1 MKTLMIAIAAVHLA
15 VAAGAAQAQTFPQ
28 RPVRIVVPF
37 PPGGGVDTL
46 ARIVGQKLSGP
57 LGQSVVVE
65 NRAGATGI
73 IGTDH
78 VAKSAP
84 DGYTILVGTPGP
96 MTIASAAGR
105 RINYDPLR
113 DFSSITMGVKLTPV
127 LVVSPDSGITRVED
141 LIARAK
147 ARPGVLTY
155 ASGGI
160 GNSQHLAGE
169 LFKQAAG
176 IDVVHVPYKGS
187 APAQTAVMTK
197 ETDYFFSDPSA
208 LPLVRAGR
216 LRAIAVSTEQRSAAL
231 PSVPTVSES
240 GVPGYI
246 YFNWYSFTA
255 PAQTPRPVI
264 ERLHREITAVLKAP
278 DVAEKL
284 MATGMEPSPSTP
296 EELDAFMKLD
306 RDVWAKTIK
315 GANLKLE

>member
-1 MKTLMIAIAAVHLA
+1 MKTFLIAIAAAALA
-15 VAAGAAQAQTFPQ
+15 LVAGAAQSQQYPQ

-57 LGQSVVVE
+57 LGQSVVID

-84 DGYTILVGTPGP
+84 DGYTILIGTPGP

-105 RINYDPLR
+105 KISYDPLA
-113 DFSSITMGVKLTPV
+113 DFSSITMGVRLTPV
-127 LVVSPDSGITRVED
+127 LVVSPDAGIANVGD
-141 LIARAK
+141 LVARAK
-147 ARPGVLTY
+147 GRPGGLTY
-155 ASGGI
+155 ASGGV

-169 LFKQAAG
+169 LFKQAAA

-187 APAQTAVMTK
+187 APAQTAVMAK
-197 ETDYFFSDPSA
+197 EADYFFSDPSA
-208 LPLVRAGR
+208 LPLVRAGK
-216 LRAIAVSTEQRSAAL
+216 LRALAVSTEKRSPAL
-231 PSVPTVSES
+231 PDVPTVSES
-240 GVPGYI
+240 GVPGYV

-255 PAQTPRPVI
+255 PAHTPRPVI
-264 ERLHREITAVLKAP
+264 ERLHREIVAVLNSP
-278 DVAEKL
+278 DVVEKL

-296 EELDAFMKLD
+296 EELDAFMRRD
-306 RDVWAKTIK
+306 RDVWAGTIRSAK
-315 GANLKLE
+315 LKLE